1 MFTSTLE
8 IVDLFFLFPSGLC
21 LLFPSFLFL
30 STTYSF
36 SFENFFGPSKYFC
49 SVLLLLMHLSHPFKS
64 QGLHSSFLSFGFA
77 LLLGMEK
84 GIPHALVLKAYSWQF
99 SGNLVWCWK
108 LNPGLLCARQVPN
121 LLYCFYGFQ
130 LF

>member
-8 IVDLFFLFPSGLC
+8 IVDLFFLLPSGLF

-30 STTYSF
+30 STSYSF
-36 SFENFFGPSKYFC
+36 SFGNFFGPSKYFAWSFC
-49 SVLLLLMHLSHPFKS
+49 LMMHLSHPFLA
-64 QGLHSSFLSFGFA
+64 QGLRFSLLSFGFA

-84 GIPHALVLKAYSWQF
+84 GIPHALVLKAYFCQF

-108 LNPGLLCARQVPN
+108 LNPGLLCSRQVPN
-121 LLYCFYGFQ
+121 LLYCLSGFQ